1 MQDFICKKAKEI
13 HRLLL
18 SSKQRWKTGS
28 SGQAIIS
35 TKTQYLPTSVHQS
48 AVRTATL
55 FAANSKIAF
64 KGRFQYFA
72 AKGSHIPN
80 KFSPNLDRAVLPY
93 FRPASSPGK
102 SVTAHFNL
110 KTSPQHTTRLYY
122 RSQRS
127 DTRSRTSR
135 AVVLDSVKLKLRVWF
150 LLPFLA
156 RSRLGAVAQLCHRMA
171 QPRFR
176 RKARGQRRVPSED
189 PHFAAAN

>member
-35 TKTQYLPTSVHQS
+35 TKTQYLPTSVHRS
-48 AVRTATL
+48 AAPNCHPLRC
-55 FAANSKIAF
+55 NSKIAF

-80 KFSPNLDRAVLPY
+80 KFSPNLARAALPY

-102 SVTAHFNL
+102 SVMAHFNL
-110 KTSPQHTTRLYY
+110 KTSPSTRHGCIPDHSAQTPAAEPAVLLYW
-122 RSQRS
+122 
-127 DTRSRTSR
+127 TR
-135 AVVLDSVKLKLRVWF
+135 
-150 LLPFLA
+150 
-156 RSRLGAVAQLCHRMA
+156 
-171 QPRFR
+171 
-176 RKARGQRRVPSED
+176 
-189 PHFAAAN
+189 